1 MWLPARWLGEEGI
14 LRGRAGTKGW
24 ERVTRVNSERRKAG
38 EVEGREGKEVHRKT
52 WCEEGKKKD
61 SLGGWG
67 EEKHT
72 EFCNNLNSFQTMSK
86 EPWQHGL
93 KLTLPLIL

>member
-1 MWLPARWLGEEGI
+1 M
-14 LRGRAGTKGW
+14 
-24 ERVTRVNSERRKAG
+24 NSKRRKEGRRG
-38 EVEGREGKEVHRKT
+38 EVGGREGKEAHRKT
-52 WCEEGKKKD
+52 WCEEGEKKD
-61 SLGGWG
+61 GLGGWG
-67 EEKHT
+67 KRETHR